1 MNLYLKY
8 NFDKTCRAILEEQ
21 LEKFGFRYIIRDSGC
36 VDFQGPVA
44 ENDYLKFQES
54 LSRYG
59 IEIIDNKK
67 AVLVQKIKGLITN
80 MIERCDAPLTKISVY
95 LSEELRENYR
105 TLSQIFT
112 DVCHLTIEQFII
124 LHKIERVKQLLTT
137 EEMSLTEISHLMN
150 YSSVAHLSNQFKN
163 STGLSPS
170 TFQRLAQ
177 KRRNFQMQTSTSNN

>member
-8 NFDKTCRAILEEQ
+8 NFDKTCRIILEEQ
-21 LEKFGFRYIIRDSGC
+21 LEKFGIRYIIRHSGC
-36 VDFQGPVA
+36 IDFLEPFP
-44 ENDYLKFQES
+44 ETDYLKFQEN
-54 LSRYG
+54 LNRYG

-67 AVLVQKIKGLITN
+67 AVLVQKTKSLIIN
-80 MIERCDAPLTKISVY
+80 MIEGCDTPLTKISVY
-95 LSEELRENYR
+95 LAEELGENYR
-105 TLSQIFT
+105 TLSQVFT
-112 DVCHLTIEQFII
+112 EVCHITVEQFII
-124 LHKIERVKQLLTT
+124 LHKIERVKQLLTS

-177 KRRNFQMQTSTSNN
+177 KRKNFLQT

>member
-8 NFDKTCRAILEEQ
+8 NFDKICRAILEEQ
-21 LEKFGFRYIIRDSGC
+21 LNKFSFDYVIRDSGC
-36 VDFQGPVA
+36 VDFQGPVS
-44 ENDYLKFQES
+44 ENDYLKLHET

-67 AVLVQKIKGLITN
+67 SVLVQKVKSLITN
-80 MIERCDAPLTKISVY
+80 MIENCDSPLTKISVY
-95 LSEELRENYR
+95 LAEEMGENYR

-112 DVCHLTIEQFII
+112 EVCHLTIEQFII

-177 KRRNFQMQTSTSNN
+177 KRRSFHLQT